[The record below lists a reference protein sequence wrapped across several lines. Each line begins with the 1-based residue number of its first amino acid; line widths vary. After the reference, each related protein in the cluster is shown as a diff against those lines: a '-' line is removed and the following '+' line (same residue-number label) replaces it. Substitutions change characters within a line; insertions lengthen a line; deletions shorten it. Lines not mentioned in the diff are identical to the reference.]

1 MYHPTDIE
9 STYVDVSPFDQ
20 LKVYGAKPP
29 KIVSM
34 LAHLKTSIYILIWVW
49 GCQNLLPFT
58 EI

>member
-29 KIVSM
+29 KIASM
-34 LAHLKTSIYILIWVW
+34 LIQPSLYPLHEI
-49 GCQNLLPFT
+49 FT
-58 EI
+58 PL